1 MKALLITL
9 FLAAVIVT
17 AIPVSAGAT
26 TIDTQQ
32 TASHWHR
39 WHHRHH
45 RYSKYLGQIAAPGGL
60 KCCGSIPPG
69 VLNLL

>member
-1 MKALLITL
+1 MKALLVTL
-9 FLAAVIVT
+9 CLAAVLIM
-17 AIPVSAGAT
+17 AIPAPAGAS

-45 RYSKYLGQIAAPGGL
+45 RY
-60 KCCGSIPPG
+60 
-69 VLNLL
+69 

>member
-1 MKALLITL
+1 MKALLVTL

-32 TASHWHR
+32 TVSH

-45 RYSKYLGQIAAPGGL
+45 HHHY
-60 KCCGSIPPG
+60 
-69 VLNLL
+69 N